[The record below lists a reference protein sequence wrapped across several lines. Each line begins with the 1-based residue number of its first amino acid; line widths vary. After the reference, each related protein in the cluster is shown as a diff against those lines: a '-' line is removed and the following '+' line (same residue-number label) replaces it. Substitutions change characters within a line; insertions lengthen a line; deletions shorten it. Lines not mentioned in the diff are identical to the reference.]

1 MSGRRGTH
9 SRKRGSAGA
18 MASSRSKAET
28 LDHAL
33 PHALQDK
40 ACEVL
45 SKADEREAKLATAES
60 CTGGLLAALLT
71 DVRGLGHVFDRG
83 FVTYSEEA
91 KCDLLG
97 IARDMVDDC
106 GAVSEPVARAMAR
119 GAIERSDAD
128 IALSITGFAGPGGE
142 DDEEGLVHFAC
153 ATRDGECAHRE
164 EHFGAIG
171 RAGVRIAALEVA
183 LAMVDEALD
192 S

>member
-1 MSGRRGTH
+1 
-9 SRKRGSAGA
+9 
-18 MASSRSKAET
+18 MASGNSEAET
-28 LDHAL
+28 LHPAIPDAL
-33 PHALQDK
+33 ERRAARVLQLASD
-40 ACEVL
+40 L
-45 SKADEREAKLATAES
+45 ERRLATAES

-97 IARDMVDDC
+97 IARELVDDC
-106 GAVSEPVARAMAR
+106 GAVSEPVARAMAQ
-119 GAIERSDAD
+119 GAITRSEAD
-128 IALSITGFAGPGGE
+128 VALSVTGFAGPGGP

-153 ATRDGECAHRE
+153 ATREGACAHRE

-183 LAMVDEALD
+183 LAMMEDALHR
-192 S
+192 